1 MLVHGWRGKCD
12 EYMPVLMIVSFASAL
27 VFTLLLVPYFSRLA
41 VAHGYV
47 DKPNARKVHSGPM
60 PRIGGVAI
68 FIAFYV
74 TLVLVAVLFPKQL
87 NSFIILDHQN
97 LLLILGSLVAFGVG
111 LADDFKGLR
120 ARRKLGFQIVAAG
133 LAYAGGIRVETIG
146 FYSLFQL
153 ELGWLSPFV
162 TMFWIVLVI
171 NAYNLIDGLDG
182 LAGGVGIIA
191 CGFLA
196 YVCVMRNQLVGLV
209 FMTVISGGLLG
220 FLRYN
225 FYPAS
230 VFMGDG
236 GSYFL
241 GYLLG
246 TTSAYCAMNNSATL
260 STLIPMLVV
269 ALPIIDV
276 TMATLRRFIHG
287 RGIFTPDKLHFHHML
302 LRMGLS
308 HRNAVIVL
316 YAVTLLLSCCAL
328 LFLRVKDEKAYVLFL
343 ALGMFVLFCIAS
355 LGYFRNYDIRAIIP
369 WLNGIGDEVGLSRE
383 RRSFFDM
390 QLKIGGSQDLPE
402 LWRHM
407 GTAAEMLGFMT
418 CAIYLQKA
426 QRRKRFQYAAPVK
439 GGGDRRQVPALHA
452 TVAMRQSPPDWLWCS
467 PTEELDQHNRSL
479 FRVEMDLQND
489 EGVTFGTLLLVKN
502 QAVSPVSHYTLKRVE
517 HLKRSVV
524 KALERMSR
532 QGARVVAPEKVQAP
546 VVVPRFQYVK
556 AQEQVE
562 KLK

>member
-1 MLVHGWRGKCD
+1 MSQSQ
-12 EYMPVLMIVSFASAL
+12 LMIVSFVSAL
-27 VFTLLLVPYFSRLA
+27 ALTLVLVPCLSRLA
-41 VAHGYV
+41 IAHGYV
-47 DKPNARKVHSGPM
+47 DKPNARKVHNRPM

-68 FIAFYV
+68 FIGFYA
-74 TLVLVAVLFPKQL
+74 TLALVATLFPDHL
-87 NSFIILDHQN
+87 DRYIILDRQN
-97 LLLILGSLVAFGVG
+97 LLLILGSLVAFGIG
-111 LADDFKGLR
+111 LVDDFKGLR
-120 ARRKLGFQIVAAG
+120 ARRKLFFQIIAAG
-133 LAYAGGIRVETIG
+133 LAYLGGIRVETIG
-146 FYSLFQL
+146 FYTLFQL

-196 YVCVMRNQLVGLV
+196 YVCVVRNQLVGLV

-225 FYPAS
+225 FYPAT

-246 TTSAYCAMNNSATL
+246 TISAYCAMSNSATL

-287 RGIFTPDKLHFHHML
+287 QGIFTPDKLHFHHML

-316 YAVTLLLSCCAL
+316 YGVTLLFSCCAL
-328 LFLRVKDEKAYVLFL
+328 LFLRIKDEKAYVLFL
-343 ALGMFVLFCIAS
+343 VLGLFILFCIAS
-355 LGYFRNYDIRAIIP
+355 LGYFRSYDIRAIIP

-383 RRSFFDM
+383 RRSFFDI
-390 QLKIGGSQDLPE
+390 QVKIGGSLNQSE

-407 GTAAEMLGFMT
+407 SKAAEMLGFMT
-418 CAIYLQKA
+418 CAVYLQKA
-426 QRRKRFQYAAPVK
+426 QRRKRFQYAVPVK
-439 GGGDRRQVPALHA
+439 GGEERRKIPALHA
-452 TVAMRQSPPDWLWCS
+452 TVAMRKSPPDWLWCN
-467 PTEELDQHNRSL
+467 PVQEMDQHNHSL

-489 EGVTFGTLLLVKN
+489 EGFTFGTLLLVKN
-502 QAVSPVSHYTLKRVE
+502 QAISPISHYTLKRIE
-517 HLKRSVV
+517 HLKRSMV
-524 KALERMSR
+524 KALEKMEQQR
-532 QGARVVAPEKVQAP
+532 QAEEKVAVEKQVAPVGVLRPQVQLAK
-546 VVVPRFQYVK
+546 VK
-556 AQEQVE
+556 AEG
-562 KLK
+562 KGGK